1 MLVTQK
7 KYLVYQFS
15 PFSRPNELINCESN
29 KLITELRRWSLT
41 STVHLFFSCT
51 VLYVFISLTAYFLH
65 SFQTRSSS
73 SVKQFNSTV
82 RVITTQFTGQIL
94 AHLGDWQVC
103 RRRRRV
109 DNIRANIFT
118 SVHLQSFPRL
128 PVISP
133 SKFKTQGL
141 TCFWPTATDWLSLRA
156 QIQQK
161 QAPWHW
167 NISHV
172 WSRFRP
178 EVMTLFTTSMCSWTR
193 APSSD
198 SHPAASVV

>member
-1 MLVTQK
+1 MSVTQK

-15 PFSRPNELINCESN
+15 SFSRPNESIDQESN
-29 KLITELRRWSLT
+29 EQITEQWRWSLT
-41 STVHLFFSCT
+41 STVHVFFSCT

-103 RRRRRV
+103 RRRWRV
-109 DNIRANIFT
+109 DNIRANVFT
-118 SVHLQSFPRL
+118 SVQLQSFPWL

-141 TCFWPTATDWLSLRA
+141 TCFWPTATLTDCL
-156 QIQQK
+156 
-161 QAPWHW
+161 
-167 NISHV
+167 
-172 WSRFRP
+172 
-178 EVMTLFTTSMCSWTR
+178 
-193 APSSD
+193 
-198 SHPAASVV
+198 